1 MWGQKLSSWPRAIIH
16 LDADAFFASC
26 EQALH
31 PEYRGKPVITGAERG
46 IAASM
51 SYEAKRLG
59 VKRAMTLAEIKQL
72 IPDVII
78 LPSDYET
85 YSLFSKRMFAVMRR
99 YTSIVEEYSID
110 EAFADITG
118 LRRPLRMSYEHIAR
132 RMKQDIQRELGI
144 TVSVGLSVNKV
155 LSKLAANLHKP
166 DCFEVISTK
175 QIEHKVHNVPVQE
188 IWGVGPQTTEQL
200 HNLGIWTVGQL
211 REKSEDFITRNFTK
225 PHQEIWLELQGL
237 QVYDVSQE
245 EKSSYYSISKTRTFT
260 PASADREFVF
270 AQLVKNLENACIKAR
285 RYNLVARKLYILLRT
300 QEFKHVG
307 LEAKLSR
314 PTHYPEDIIELARKL
329 FDTMFTPGTRYR
341 LTGVVLGEL
350 LSGVSVQTSLFEPP
364 VRLDRMK
371 KLYSAIDHLAEK
383 YGKHSVYLAAGHKA
397 YTTKTHQGGRGGES
411 ERQQQRLKGETKRQ
425 HLNLPMLSYKLE

>member
-118 LRRPLRMSYEHIAR
+118 LRRPLRMSYEQIAR

>member
-1 MWGQKLSSWPRAIIH
+1 MWNQRLSSWPRAIVH

-31 PEYRGKPVITGAERG
+31 PEYRGKPVITGGERG

-59 VKRAMTLAEIKQL
+59 VKRAMSLLEIKKM
-72 IPDVII
+72 IPGVII

-99 YTSIVEEYSID
+99 YTAMVEEYSID

-118 LRRPLRMSYEHIAR
+118 LRRPLRLTYEQIAR
-132 RMKQDIQRELGI
+132 RMKDEIQNELGI

-175 QIEHKVHNVPVQE
+175 HIDGKVHNVPVE
-188 IWGVGPQTTEQL
+188 DIWGVGPQTTEHL

-211 REKSEDFITRNFTK
+211 RSKSELFIQNNFTK

-237 QVYDVSQE
+237 QVYEVEPE
-245 EKSSYYSISKTRTFT
+245 EKSSYYSISKTKTFT
-260 PASADREFVF
+260 PASSDREFVF

-285 RYNLVARKLYILLRT
+285 RYNLVASKLFILLRT
-300 QEFKHVG
+300 QEFKHYG

-314 PTHYPEDIIELARKL
+314 ATHYPEDIIDLARKL
-329 FDTMFTPGTRYR
+329 FDQLFVAGTRYR

-350 LSGVSVQTSLFEPP
+350 MPRASIQTNLFEPP
-364 VRLDRMK
+364 VRLDKLK
-371 KLYSAIDHLAEK
+371 KIYSAVDHLADK
-383 YGKHSVYLAAGHKA
+383 YGKHTVYLAAAHKA

-411 ERQQQRLKGETKRQ
+411 ERQQHKLKGETKRQ
-425 HLNLPMLSYKLE
+425 HLNLRLLSYDVK

>member
-1 MWGQKLSSWPRAIIH
+1 M
-16 LDADAFFASC
+16 DADAFFASC

-118 LRRPLRMSYEHIAR
+118 LRRPLRMSYEQIAR

-166 DCFEVISTK
+166 DCFEAISTK

-329 FDTMFTPGTRYR
+329 FDAMFVAGTRYR

>member
-118 LRRPLRMSYEHIAR
+118 LRRPLRMSYEQIAR

-350 LSGVSVQTSLFEPP
+350 LSGASVQTSLFEPP

-411 ERQQQRLKGETKRQ
+411 ERQRQRLKGETKRQ